1 MSHLQSELAETKVG
15 LLMVKAEEAA
25 EKDATDVLIRTI
37 LSIVSVGEM
46 TETRHSAVEALTAI
60 KASRATREDW
70 KKDTANT
77 PPREKRRGSP
87 ASTPTRGSP
96 RAASLKSDWAP
107 GGGVSSP
114 SNGRGGGGPPV
125 RYSTGTHNIDVQIT
139 EERAQPSGEVE
150 YALDVFEIGRDFITR
165 SWHTYA
171 ECSDL
176 LAMLRGVA
184 SDDGWVSGSE
194 GLLPSVATPQL
205 SRQTVRFWLTPRCFC
220 VQAVAAGG
228 PHARAAAPRLLRLR
242 GALVPGG
249 GSYHAGRL
257 PRCAPLVVPPC
268 SGCSH
273 AGAVLAFA
281 QVLAARRGA
290 RAHRIAPAAG
300 TEPACCFASCVMH
313 SVHSP
318 SVQRG
323 LGFINKLLAHMAH
336 GMIPQTLTQNPIQ
349 PTQPSP
355 TQIASWLQ
363 VPLALLSDG
372 PGSSANC
379 RWPLAAR

>member
-60 KASRATREDW
+60 KATRATREDW

-96 RAASLKSDWAP
+96 RAGSLRSDWAP

-114 SNGRGGGGPPV
+114 SNGRGGGGAV

-205 SRQTVRFWLTPRCFC
+205 SRE
-220 VQAVAAGG
+220 
-228 PHARAAAPRLLRLR
+228 
-242 GALVPGG
+242 
-249 GSYHAGRL
+249 
-257 PRCAPLVVPPC
+257 PPD
-268 SGCSH
+268 SG
-273 AGAVLAFA
+273 
-281 QVLAARRGA
+281 
-290 RAHRIAPAAG
+290 
-300 TEPACCFASCVMH
+300 
-313 SVHSP
+313 
-318 SVQRG
+318 
-323 LGFINKLLAHMAH
+323 
-336 GMIPQTLTQNPIQ
+336 
-349 PTQPSP
+349 
-355 TQIASWLQ
+355 
-363 VPLALLSDG
+363 
-372 PGSSANC
+372 
-379 RWPLAAR
+379 

>member
-96 RAASLKSDWAP
+96 RAASLRSDWAP

-205 SRQTVRFWLTPRCFC
+205 SRQDRWILADAAVLLCAGRRRRWASRAGSSSAASSASWCTRARRRVVSCWTTSSVR
-220 VQAVAAGG
+220 AAGC
-228 PHARAAAPRLLRLR
+228 ASLLRLLSCR
-242 GALVPGG
+242 CGVGVR
-249 GSYHAGRL
+249 AGF
-257 PRCAPLVVPPC
+257 
-268 SGCSH
+268 S
-273 AGAVLAFA
+273 
-281 QVLAARRGA
+281 
-290 RAHRIAPAAG
+290 
-300 TEPACCFASCVMH
+300 
-313 SVHSP
+313 
-318 SVQRG
+318 
-323 LGFINKLLAHMAH
+323 
-336 GMIPQTLTQNPIQ
+336 
-349 PTQPSP
+349 SP
-355 TQIASWLQ
+355 TRSQSS
-363 VPLALLSDG
+363 PNRDG
-372 PGSSANC
+372 GWN
-379 RWPLAAR
+379 